1 MKRLSNKTNI
11 NKGQEVPSINL
22 NLQTE
27 AAQYLVQQGQAKE
40 GGGGEARKTSIHSFY
55 FSFINAKIKN
65 TYKQKY
71 ADNKNQA
78 KGTMLYNH
86 QKNSRMNK
94 VNINPNLEGS
104 LA

>member
-27 AAQYLVQQGQAKE
+27 VSQYLVQQGQAKE
-40 GGGGEARKTSIHSFY
+40 GGGGRSSKNKYMFFLFFFY
-55 FSFINAKIKN
+55 KCKIKT

-78 KGTMLYNH
+78 KGTLLYNH
-86 QKNSRMNK
+86 QTNSRKN
-94 VNINPNLEGS
+94 
-104 LA
+104 

>member
-1 MKRLSNKTNI
+1 MKRLSNKTDI

-27 AAQYLVQQGQAKE
+27 VAHYLVQQGQAKE
-40 GGGGEARKTSIHSFY
+40 GGEGESSKNKYMLFLFFFDKCKRKT
-55 FSFINAKIKN
+55 

-78 KGTMLYNH
+78 KGTLLYNH
-86 QKNSRMNK
+86 QKNSRM
-94 VNINPNLEGS
+94 P
-104 LA
+104 